1 VSPTVCNIAGS
12 CSDAF
17 DLSTIPSE
25 KSVTFRDHAQQ
36 KGAGDKNLRRREPAG
51 ALGQQTFIDL
61 AEDRDCALG
70 VFIVIRGDMSGM
82 QIPRGA
88 SSARGN
94 LRGLSVIDLNPCDAM
109 HTWLG
114 LRRPLNRQG
123 CSECSP

>member
-1 VSPTVCNIAGS
+1 LLEPEPTRAVSNILGS
-12 CSDAF
+12 CAF

-36 KGAGDKNLRRREPAG
+36 KGVGDKNLRRREPAG

-70 VFIVIRGDMSGM
+70 VFIVIRDDMSGM

-88 SSARGN
+88 RRAE
-94 LRGLSVIDLNPCDAM
+94 IDGGF
-109 HTWLG
+109 H
-114 LRRPLNRQG
+114 
-123 CSECSP
+123 

>member
-1 VSPTVCNIAGS
+1 MNSPESLRDISGS
-12 CSDAF
+12 GAF

-70 VFIVIRGDMSGM
+70 VFIVIRATCRHAD
-82 QIPRGA
+82 
-88 SSARGN
+88 SARCRLGARN
-94 LRGLSVIDLNPCDAM
+94 FMGLSVIDLNPCDAM

-114 LRRPLNRQG
+114 LRRPLNRRE